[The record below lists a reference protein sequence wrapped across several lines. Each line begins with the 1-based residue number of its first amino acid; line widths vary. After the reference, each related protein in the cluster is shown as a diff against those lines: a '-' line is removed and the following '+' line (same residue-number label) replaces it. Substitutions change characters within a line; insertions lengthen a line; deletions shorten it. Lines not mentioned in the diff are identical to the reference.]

1 MAPMKR
7 RIFLALMLLPTL
19 ALAHSS
25 KLGNIAIGHSWA
37 LPSTT
42 AEAQVMMP
50 LLNNGE
56 ASDSLIAASSPIAT
70 SIELRNVDQVETEFV
85 LDPHKPFPMRAAARH
100 LQLLG
105 LNQAL
110 VQGAMFPLTLK
121 FKTAGE
127 IEIQIHIADKPGE

>member
-1 MAPMKR
+1 MKR

-19 ALAHSS
+19 AQAHSS

-37 LPSTT
+37 LPSST

-56 ASDSLIAASSPIAT
+56 TPDSLIAASSPIAT
-70 SIELRNVDQVETEFV
+70 SVELRDADQVETEFV
-85 LDPHKPFPMRAAARH
+85 LEPHKPFPMRAAARH
-100 LQLLG
+100 LHLLG